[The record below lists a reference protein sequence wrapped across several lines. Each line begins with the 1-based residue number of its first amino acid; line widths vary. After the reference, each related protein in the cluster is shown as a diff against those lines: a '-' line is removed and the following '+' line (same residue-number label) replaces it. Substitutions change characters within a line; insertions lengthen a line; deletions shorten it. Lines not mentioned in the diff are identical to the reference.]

1 MYTIR
6 QAAARSGV
14 PTTLLRAWERR
25 YGIVQPQRT
34 AAGYRLY
41 DNASIELLRAM
52 RHLVDAGW
60 SAREAAARVLAAD
73 AAELSSIGREL
84 DAAPLPDGPFATLV
98 TQFVDAAAV
107 MDGGAM
113 DSALDRAFSTAR
125 FETVADEMLL
135 PALQQVGRRW
145 ATGEMSVAAEH
156 AASAAIMRRLGMAFE
171 AAGDRPDGAT
181 VLVGLPPGSRHEGAA
196 MAFAVA
202 ARRAGMNTI
211 YLGADVPA
219 DSWLDAAQRRNARA
233 AVLGAVTADD
243 VDPATATLRLL
254 ARQAPKITRA
264 VGGRHATS
272 VVVPGT
278 LQLPEGIGH
287 AVAALTAEL
296 ARG

>member
-14 PTTLLRAWERR
+14 PSALQRAWERR

-41 DNASIELLRAM
+41 DDAAIELLRAM
-52 RHLVDAGW
+52 RLLVDAGW
-60 SAREAAARVLAAD
+60 SAREAAARVAAAD
-73 AAELSSIGREL
+73 PTELTGIQREL
-84 DAAPLPDGPFATLV
+84 DARPVPDGPFATLV
-98 TQFVDAAAV
+98 TQFVDAAAG

-113 DSALDRAFSTAR
+113 DAALDRAFATAR
-125 FETVADEMLL
+125 FESVADEMVL

-145 ATGEMSVAAEH
+145 ASGEMSVAAEH

-181 VLVGLPPGSRHEGAA
+181 VLVGLPAGSRHEVAA

-202 ARRAGMNTI
+202 ARRAGI
-211 YLGADVPA
+211 DAVYLGADVPA
-219 DSWLDAAQRRNARA
+219 DSWLDAARRRGARA

-243 VDPATATLRLL
+243 VEPATTTLQLL
-254 ARQAPKITRA
+254 RRRAPEVIRA
-264 VGGRHATS
+264 IGGRHAAD
-272 VVVPGT
+272 VAVPGT
-278 LQLPEGIGH
+278 LQLPDGIGH
-287 AVAALTAEL
+287 AVTALTAEL